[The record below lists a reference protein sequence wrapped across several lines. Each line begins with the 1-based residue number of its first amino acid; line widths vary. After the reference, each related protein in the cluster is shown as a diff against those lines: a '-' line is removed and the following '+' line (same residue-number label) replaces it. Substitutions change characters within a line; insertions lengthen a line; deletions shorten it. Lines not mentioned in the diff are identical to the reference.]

1 MGEARGGEAEKNW
14 EGERNGEG
22 ERGGGGGEEGGGG
35 VRSLAAPLDFSVL
48 FLVAFVV
55 FSLSFW
61 LLVAGMA
68 KFGAYLCTRPWGLLY
83 L

>member
-1 MGEARGGEAEKNW
+1 MGRGERRRGGKKI
-14 EGERNGEG
+14 GRERNGEG
-22 ERGGGGGEEGGGG
+22 GGGGGGEEG